1 MSEKKPW
8 AISLETESLSVAEE
22 LLQAIPWNEAPKKPL
37 DLVIF
42 LDKLYKIW
50 RFNFISLNG
59 DNCLRLKVRGEN
71 LNYRDIFEFILDEI
85 ELPGNEIED
94 VDLSPRG
101 FNLLVLKNNDDF
113 SFANISIYKDNH
125 ILIDLHIFEKESI
138 YDHFK
143 KLTPC

>member
-42 LDKLYKIW
+42 LNKLHKIW
-50 RFNFISLNG
+50 PFNFISLNG
-59 DNCLRLKVRGEN
+59 DNYLRLKVRGEN

-85 ELPGNEIED
+85 ELPGNEIEN
-94 VDLSPRG
+94 VDISPRG
-101 FNLLVLKNNDDF
+101 FNLLILKNNDDL
-113 SFANISIYKDNH
+113 SFATISIYRDSH
-125 ILIDLHIFEKESI
+125 ILIDLHIFEKKSI
-138 YDHFK
+138 YANFE
-143 KLTPC
+143 KLTLC